1 MNFLAA
7 AYIIIMCVFLPLYMK
22 EGYYKLGE
30 AKGLAFLWI
39 SSIFLVL
46 SILGAAAVL
55 VRSRVKGEKISKGTL
70 VSGLRNRAFL
80 LAFIASSLISL
91 IFSMDKKIAF
101 FGLDGW
107 RTGFMTWGFAALL
120 ALVISIFGIGK
131 RSVTPY
137 ITAIS
142 LFVPFCMFLL
152 GIANRFGI
160 YPLPIAGRNNSYL
173 ATLGNINWYTG
184 FLSVFVPLGVGLS
197 YREKRF
203 SKGFFLCSV
212 YELVGLAAL
221 FLQGS
226 ESALLIVAATYILL
240 AFSGFR
246 DRERFKDFL
255 CRLFVLGTAM
265 ELSGLLYLVL
275 KESYTY
281 EDSMLVLVCA
291 KHVGLIV
298 MAAAVVLYRLGCFFG
313 EIKVSFKKNI
323 YRYILFGVVVT
334 GGVFVL
340 MFVANN
346 FSDDFGNGRGIIWR
360 LSSQAFARESFF
372 QKLVGVGQD
381 CYFTFIRSDKE
392 LSHAVHEAFDG
403 ARLTNAHCELL
414 TVLIQT
420 GFLGAVTYLGLICSS
435 ILELMLI
442 SERSDKEAD
451 RSFAIVF
458 ALPIAAYFL
467 NSLVSFPQT
476 VSTPYV
482 FICIGIALK
491 IISDHKLSR
500 SSS

>member
-1 MNFLAA
+1 MSYLAA
-7 AYIIIMCVFLPLYMK
+7 AYIIIMCEFLPLYMK

-39 SSIFLVL
+39 SSIFLGL
-46 SILGAAAVL
+46 SILGAAVVL
-55 VRSRVKGEKISKGTL
+55 VRSWKKGQKFSKETF
-70 VSGLRNRAFL
+70 VSGLRTRGFL
-80 LAFIASSLISL
+80 LAFIAASVISL

-107 RTGFMTWGFAALL
+107 RTGFMTWGFGALL
-120 ALVISIFGIGK
+120 ALVISVYGIGK
-131 RSVTPY
+131 RTVTPY
-137 ITAIS
+137 IAAIS
-142 LFVPFCMFLL
+142 LLVPFLMFLL
-152 GIANRFGI
+152 GIVNRFGI
-160 YPLPIAGRNNSYL
+160 YPLSIDGRNNSYL

-203 SKGFFLCSV
+203 SKGLFLCSV
-212 YELVGLAAL
+212 YELVGLTAL

-255 CRLFVLGTAM
+255 CRLFVLGMAM
-265 ELSGLLYLVL
+265 ELAGFIYILF

-281 EDSMLVLVCA
+281 EDSMLVLICA

-298 MAAAVVLYRLGCFFG
+298 MAAAVVLYRLACLFG
-313 EIKVSFKKNI
+313 EIKASFKKEL
-323 YRYILFGVVVT
+323 YRYILFGLVVA
-334 GGVFVL
+334 GGVFAL
-340 MFVANN
+340 MLVANN

-360 LSSQAFARESFF
+360 LSAQAFFKESFF

-392 LSHAVHEAFDG
+392 LSHAVHEAFGG

-435 ILELMLI
+435 ILELMMI
-442 SERSDKEAD
+442 SERSDRDD
-451 RSFAIVF
+451 RGSFSIVL

-482 FICIGIALK
+482 FICFGLALK
-491 IISDHKLSR
+491 IISDEKISR